1 MIVGVV
7 VAGESE
13 VNVVLAV
20 VIDAFVDFCLRFGNP
35 SNQSSGGSHIL
46 GNPDDIQRGC
56 VGWPSSSD
64 RI

>member
-13 VNVVLAV
+13 VNFVLAV
-20 VIDAFVDFCLRFGNP
+20 VMDAFVDFCLRFGNP

-46 GNPDDIQRGC
+46 GNPDDVQRGF
-56 VGWPSSSD
+56 VG
-64 RI
+64 